1 MKLFSNSINFLE
13 QGLDYSSLRQKM
25 ISQNIANV
33 DTPNYKAKDVSFR
46 TEFDQA
52 LQSQMQAFKTD
63 PKHLDFKYGSSS
75 MINIE
80 DRNDTSYNENGN
92 NVDIDNE
99 MSLMA
104 ENQIYNQALV
114 DRLNNEFN
122 SLKMVIRG
130 GK

>member
-1 MKLFSNSINFLE
+1 
-13 QGLDYSSLRQKM
+13 
-25 ISQNIANV
+25 
-33 DTPNYKAKDVSFR
+33 
-46 TEFDQA
+46 
-52 LQSQMQAFKTD
+52 
-63 PKHLDFKYGSSS
+63 

-114 DRLNNEFN
+114 DQLNNEFN